1 MKFTKYII
9 TLFLLPALLLSAC
22 IDAELEEVL
31 DYKNH
36 YQTLSDADNAI
47 LGLYGKFTE
56 LAAQVVILNELRG
69 DLMDITHNSSTD
81 LQEIN
86 RGIPSKNNQYSD
98 ITPFYSVIQ
107 NCNDIL
113 YNFKI
118 MKEDSRMSIDE
129 YRERYSDVT
138 ALRCWV
144 YLQLGIHFGEVI
156 YNIDPIISIEDVLKA
171 QDQKTVKLDEL
182 LSKLI
187 DCMEE
192 VNTNG
197 TLDSYVVS
205 PLVQEALDGYK
216 LSDFFINK
224 HLLLGDLYLWRGND
238 EYDYVQAATH
248 YREVLRRNENVAN
261 VSNNHLYY
269 KCSVTGFRDPNNT
282 PQFEVTYWRYK
293 EDDINSLENHWAKM
307 FGYRSD
313 VLNINASSETELSYE
328 YIWAI
333 SYDASFAPTYP
344 FTSLFANTGW
354 GTYQLKPSQYIMNT
368 WAEQEQ
374 KNNFVF
380 DGRGENSSF
389 KIVNGEPVIEKYL
402 YHYDTTKPFEQSG
415 R

>member
-31 DYKNH
+31 DHKNH

-69 DLMDITHNSSTD
+69 DLMDITHNSSAD

-113 YNFKI
+113 SNFKM
-118 MKEDSRMSIDE
+118 MKEDSRISMDE

-156 YNIDPIISIEDVLKA
+156 YNIDPIISIEDALKA
-171 QDQKTVKLDEL
+171 QDQKSIKLEEL
-182 LSKLI
+182 LDKLI

-197 TLDSYVVS
+197 TLENYVVS

-238 EYDYVQAATH
+238 EYDYIQATIH
-248 YREVLRRNENVAN
+248 YRKVLRRNENAAN

-328 YIWAI
+328 HIWAI

-344 FTSLFANTGW
+344 FTGLFTNTGQ
-354 GTYQLKPSQYIMNT
+354 GTYQLKPSQYIMNK
-368 WAEQEQ
+368 WANEEQ
-374 KNNFVF
+374 KNNLFLM
-380 DGRGENSSF
+380 DGV
-389 KIVNGEPVIEKYL
+389 KTPLLK
-402 YHYDTTKPFEQSG
+402 
-415 R
+415 